1 MSTPPGV
8 SGQYFIR
15 VQNKEYEADIS
26 HKIAGITYM
35 ISYTL
40 IGVET
45 KNPYE
50 MVNTVNSEV
59 TLVRDETQSGISL
72 KLDVPK
78 TRDPNFKVSEVK
90 YLFLIG
96 SSAENI
102 KNAMFCSDNSKI
114 HPLSYWVSVDPKRD
128 SYTYDVSV
136 IVCLFRKWK

>member
-1 MSTPPGV
+1 MGGHFVVSTPPGV

-50 MVNTVNSEV
+50 MVNTVNPEV
-59 TLVRDETQSGISL
+59 TLVRD
-72 KLDVPK
+72 
-78 TRDPNFKVSEVK
+78 
-90 YLFLIG
+90 
-96 SSAENI
+96 
-102 KNAMFCSDNSKI
+102 
-114 HPLSYWVSVDPKRD
+114 
-128 SYTYDVSV
+128 
-136 IVCLFRKWK
+136 